1 MEATNPPSM
10 EVTTPPDAILLNDL
24 SDELL
29 SLVLAE
35 AAAARARLN
44 MRHSHLIGLPE
55 VAAAALTCRRLA
67 ALVASDHADAIWR
80 AVVCRSLALPPSVEA
95 EGSGWRALCRS
106 LVELP
111 AVERMG
117 CTMDGG
123 PKGLVAHPKARLHI
137 NLGVESHGPES
148 SPVVESHG
156 RPGADQAARSDAP
169 LTQRRHPAL
178 RWRAVL
184 GAAPRPKIVASE
196 VAYFEA
202 AIEED
207 PSRAPPE
214 ETHDRES
221 CVSIGLCTAAFPLK
235 GKQPGWDVESVGW
248 HGDDGC
254 VFHGHGMGLRQFG
267 GRFGSGDVVGCGVH
281 AGYIFFTRNGE
292 WAGCAFRAPVNHLL
306 PSGRAAQATNPGTM
320 LHAVV
325 GVDTATDRVRLN
337 FGRTPFAFDPDSAP
351 ARLAE
356 EFSRRLADDAPA
368 RLAPMTSLEAARFFS
383 QAAREGRQDAPKT
396 VPPAFHLAGR
406 GMPFDPAGDDEESGE
421 EELGEE
427 DSWSEGEEE
436 PSDSDDENEA
446 MTYEQQQAL
455 LQQLAAAGEDMVE

>member
-1 MEATNPPSM
+1 MH
-10 EVTTPPDAILLNDL
+10 
-24 SDELL
+24 
-29 SLVLAE
+29 
-35 AAAARARLN
+35 LN
-44 MRHSHLIGLPE
+44 MRHAHLGQLPE

-80 AVVCRSLALPPSVEA
+80 AVVCRALALPPSVEA
-95 EGSGWRALCRS
+95 EGSGWARAL
-106 LVELP
+106 
-111 AVERMG
+111 
-117 CTMDGG
+117 
-123 PKGLVAHPKARLHI
+123 
-137 NLGVESHGPES
+137 PES
-148 SPVVESHG
+148 RRAARGRAQGHAATGPRRAPEGAAPHQGGAPSPVVESHG

-184 GAAPRPKIVASE
+184 GAAPRARVVASE

-221 CVSIGLCTAAFPLK
+221 CVSIGLCTTAFPLK

-254 VFHGHGMGLRQFG
+254 VFHGHGTGLRPFG

-306 PSGRAAQATNPGTM
+306 PSGRAAQATRGRCSTPSSVSTPPP
-320 LHAVV
+320 
-325 GVDTATDRVRLN
+325 TASDSTSVARPSPS
-337 FGRTPFAFDPDSAP
+337 TPTPRP
-351 ARLAE
+351 PL
-356 EFSRRLADDAPA
+356 SRR
-368 RLAPMTSLEAARFFS
+368 SS
-383 QAAREGRQDAPKT
+383 
-396 VPPAFHLAGR
+396 
-406 GMPFDPAGDDEESGE
+406 
-421 EELGEE
+421 
-427 DSWSEGEEE
+427 
-436 PSDSDDENEA
+436 
-446 MTYEQQQAL
+446 
-455 LQQLAAAGEDMVE
+455 AAASPTTHPHASRR

>member
-1 MEATNPPSM
+1 MEAT
-10 EVTTPPDAILLNDL
+10 TPDAIHLNDL

-35 AAAARARLN
+35 AAAARMHLN
-44 MRHSHLIGLPE
+44 MRHAHLGQLPE

-80 AVVCRSLALPPSVEA
+80 AVVCRALALPPSVEA

-106 LVELP
+106 LVALP
-111 AVERMG
+111 AAERKGM
-117 CTMDGG
+117 
-123 PKGLVAHPKARLHI
+123 PPLGLVAHPKARLHI
-137 NLGVESHGPES
+137 KEGP

-184 GAAPRPKIVASE
+184 GAAPRARVVASE

-221 CVSIGLCTAAFPLK
+221 CVSIGLCTTAFPLK

-254 VFHGHGMGLRQFG
+254 VFHGHGTGLRPFG

-306 PSGRAAQATNPGTM
+306 PSGRATQATNPGTM

-351 ARLAE
+351 ALIAT
-356 EFSRRLADDAPA
+356 EFGRRVADDAPA
-368 RLAPMTSLEAARFFS
+368 RLAPMTTHEATEVQIAIA
-383 QAAREGRQDAPKT
+383 QAAREGRRDGPKP

-406 GMPFDPAGDDEESGE
+406 GVQLLVDDSDEELLGE
-421 EELGEE
+421 EEYLGEE
-427 DSWSEGEEE
+427 DSWSEGDEHEEVYVT
-436 PSDSDDENEA
+436 SDDSDDEQVA
-446 MTYEQQQAL
+446 GDPMQTVDGQWAL
-455 LQQLAAAGEDMVE
+455 YAGGYMAE

>member
-10 EVTTPPDAILLNDL
+10 EVTPDAIHLNDL

-35 AAAARARLN
+35 AAATRGALN
-44 MRHSHLIGLPE
+44 MRHAHLGQLPE

-80 AVVCRSLALPPSVEA
+80 AVVCRALALPPSVEA

-106 LVELP
+106 LVALP
-111 AVERMG
+111 AAERKGM
-117 CTMDGG
+117 
-123 PKGLVAHPKARLHI
+123 PPLGLVAHPKARLHI
-137 NLGVESHGPES
+137 KEGP

-202 AIEED
+202 SIEED

-221 CVSIGLCTAAFPLK
+221 CVSIGLCTADFPLK

-351 ARLAE
+351 AHLAE
-356 EFSRRLADDAPA
+356 EFGRRLADDAPA
-368 RLAPMTSLEAARFFS
+368 RLAPMTTFEVTEQQIAIAA
-383 QAAREGRQDAPKT
+383 AAREGRLDGPKT
-396 VPPAFHLAGR
+396 VPPAFHQAGR

-427 DSWSEGEEE
+427 DSWSEGDDDEASEY
-436 PSDSDDENEA
+436 SDDEA
-446 MTYEQQQAL
+446 MTYEQQQAW
-455 LQQLAAAGEDMVE
+455 LQHLADNGMVE

>member
-1 MEATNPPSM
+1 M
-10 EVTTPPDAILLNDL
+10 EVMTPDAIHLNDL

-35 AAAARARLN
+35 AAAERARSN
-44 MRHSHLIGLPE
+44 MRHAHLGNLPE

-80 AVVCRSLALPPSVEA
+80 AVVCRALALPPSVEA

-106 LVELP
+106 LVALP
-111 AVERMG
+111 AAERMG

-123 PKGLVAHPKARLHI
+123 PRGLVAHPKARLHI
-137 NLGVESHGPES
+137 NVGE

-184 GAAPRPKIVASE
+184 GAAPRARVVASE

-221 CVSIGLCTAAFPLK
+221 CVSIGLCTADFPLK

-292 WAGCAFRAPVNHLL
+292 WAGCAFRSAANHLL
-306 PSGRAAQATNPGTM
+306 PHATNPGTM

-337 FGRTPFAFDPDSAP
+337 FGCTPFAFDPDSAP

-356 EFSRRLADDAPA
+356 EFGRRLADDAPA

-383 QAAREGRQDAPKT
+383 QAAREGRRDGPKT

-446 MTYEQQQAL
+446 MTYEQQMAL

>member
-1 MEATNPPSM
+1 MEATNPSSM
-10 EVTTPPDAILLNDL
+10 EVTPDAIHLNDL

-44 MRHSHLIGLPE
+44 MRHAHINRLPE

-80 AVVCRSLALPPSVEA
+80 AVVCRALALPPSAEA
-95 EGSGWRALCRS
+95 EGSGWRAICRS

-111 AVERMG
+111 AAERMG

-123 PKGLVAHPKARLHI
+123 KLGLVAHPKARLHI
-137 NLGVESHGPES
+137 KDGP

-184 GAAPRPKIVASE
+184 GAAPRARVVASE

-221 CVSIGLCTAAFPLK
+221 CVSIGLCTADFPLK
-235 GKQPGWDVESVGW
+235 GKQPGWDRESVGW

-306 PSGRAAQATNPGTM
+306 PQALGPGPM

-351 ARLAE
+351 ARLAT
-356 EFSRRLADDAPA
+356 EFSRRLANGAPA
-368 RLAPMTSLEAARFFS
+368 RLALMTPAEAGQQQRAIAA
-383 QAAREGRQDAPKT
+383 AAREGRQDGPKT
-396 VPPAFHLAGR
+396 VPPAFHQAGR

-427 DSWSEGEEE
+427 DSWSEGDDDEASEY
-436 PSDSDDENEA
+436 SDDEA
-446 MTYEQQQAL
+446 MTYEQQQAW
-455 LQQLAAAGEDMVE
+455 LQHLADNGMVE

>member
-1 MEATNPPSM
+1 MEI
-10 EVTTPPDAILLNDL
+10 TTPDAIHLNDL

-35 AAAARARLN
+35 AAAERARLGQ
-44 MRHSHLIGLPE
+44 RHAHLTGMPE

-67 ALVASDHADAIWR
+67 ALVASNHADAIWR
-80 AVVCRSLALPPSVEA
+80 AVVCCALALPPSVEA
-95 EGSGWRALCRS
+95 EGSGWRAICRS
-106 LVELP
+106 LVALP
-111 AVERMG
+111 AAERKGM
-117 CTMDGG
+117 
-123 PKGLVAHPKARLHI
+123 PPLGLVAHPKARLHI
-137 NLGVESHGPES
+137 KEGP

-184 GAAPRPKIVASE
+184 GAAPRARVVASE

-221 CVSIGLCTAAFPLK
+221 CVSIGLCTADFPLK

-254 VFHGHGMGLRQFG
+254 VFHGHGTGLRPFG

-306 PSGRAAQATNPGTM
+306 PGAHQGPM

-351 ARLAE
+351 ARLAT

-368 RLAPMTSLEAARFFS
+368 RLATMTTFETTEQQIAIAAAFRD
-383 QAAREGRQDAPKT
+383 GRTDGPKT

-406 GMPFDPAGDDEESGE
+406 GMAGAFDPAGDDEESGE

-427 DSWSEGEEE
+427 DSWSEGDEE

-446 MTYEQQQAL
+446 MTYEQQQAW
-455 LQQLAAAGEDMVE
+455 LQHLADNGMVE